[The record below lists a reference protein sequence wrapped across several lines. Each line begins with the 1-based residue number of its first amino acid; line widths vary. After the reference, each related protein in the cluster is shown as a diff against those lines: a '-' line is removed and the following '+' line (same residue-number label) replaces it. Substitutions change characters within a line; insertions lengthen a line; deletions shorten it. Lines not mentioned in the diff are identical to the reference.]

1 MADKVDGSIRFETEV
16 DTKGMEGLA
25 ESVKN
30 AADESKKEVA
40 DFAKDVTNAM
50 KSELADFGKNL
61 SEGIVDSVKE
71 AMDGA
76 AQAAQTGAQDATDAV
91 DQTITDAFGDDAV
104 ADLGVGDILDG
115 IVNKLSETDG
125 LIGGIAGAVQNIG
138 AGNVLGVL
146 GGINQAID
154 SLPHGLQLVLGA
166 LSGNPIY
173 LMKAIPGII
182 SDIVGGIGRL
192 GTGLKSLV
200 LGVGQRLVSGIKS
213 LVSGGGGGGL
223 LGGLASAINR
233 VKSTI
238 LSVMI
243 FNQLSKALRSFTDNV
258 GSALYRSDAFANAMA
273 RLKGNIVTAFMPI
286 WDVAVPALTALVN
299 ALAKA
304 AGWAAQLTAT
314 LFGKTVKAAEDAAV
328 AFNNQSDAAAG
339 AGTAAKDAAKD
350 TTKAAK
356 ETAKASDK
364 FLASFDTIEKIS
376 SPSAS
381 GGGGAAGS
389 DGSTIT
395 GTALAVKAEDL
406 FDPNAGNDLVS
417 KFAEAIKTADWSA
430 VGAAISAKLT
440 GIFSNLGSLVD
451 WEVVGPKIES
461 LAKKIGSFLKGVDW
475 PAVLGS
481 AGTALGKALSTII
494 KGLGTFI
501 AAVPWDKVASGVAK
515 FFKNVFANMDWD
527 GINAKLQKAL
537 SSVIKGLNTFF
548 REFDWTGLGNTLGK
562 AASTVLKLL
571 VQLLK
576 DTDWGKLFKGVVSTL
591 VTAVKTLL
599 VDTNWKN
606 VWLAIKNVLKGL
618 MEAGGAIWKGLQEIA
633 GTIAGLVF
641 DGIKEKVAGK
651 NFGQI
656 LVDAFNTAKSGL
668 KGVLNA
674 IIGGLEFW
682 ANKLIDAINA
692 VIRGIGVLGGG
703 ILNLVGLKAPKEIG
717 HIGLTRISALAEG
730 AVIPPNREFM
740 AILGDQQ
747 HGTNLEA
754 PEGLI
759 RKIVREESGGSA
771 EMLAVLQG
779 ILAAVRSGSRIELN
793 GRELGR
799 AVRREL
805 GNTGRASG
813 VSVIPT

>member
-1 MADKVDGSIRFETEV
+1 MADTVDGSIRFETEV

-40 DFAKDVTNAM
+40 DFAKGITDSM

-61 SEGIVDSVKE
+61 SEGIVEGVKE

-76 AQAAQTGAQDATDAV
+76 AQAAQTGAKEATDAV
-91 DQTITDAFGDDAV
+91 EQTITDAFGDDAV

-115 IVNKLSETDG
+115 IVDSLSKTDG
-125 LIGGIAGAVQNIG
+125 LLGGIAGTIQNIG
-138 AGNVLGVL
+138 AGNILGVL

-243 FNQLSKALRSFTDNV
+243 FNQISKALRSFTDNV

-314 LFGKTVKAAEDAAV
+314 LFGKTVKASEDAAL
-328 AFNNQSDAAAG
+328 AFNAQSDAAAG

-364 FLASFDTIEKIS
+364 FLASFDTIEHIS

-406 FDPNAGNDLVS
+406 FDPNVGNDLVS
-417 KFAEAIKTADWSA
+417 KFAKAMKTADWSE

-440 GIFSNLGSLVD
+440 GIFGSLGTLIS
-451 WEVVGPKIES
+451 WENIGPKIQKIARQIAS
-461 LAKKIGSFLKGVDW
+461 LINGADW
-475 PAVLGS
+475 PTLLGN
-481 AGTALGKALSTII
+481 LGKFIGAGI
-494 KGLGTFI
+494 KTGLLGLGEII
-501 AAVPWDKVASGVAK
+501 AAINWTKIAMG
-515 FFKNVFANMDWD
+515 FAR
-527 GINAKLQKAL
+527 
-537 SSVIKGLNTFF
+537 GLNTALAQLNW
-548 REFDWTGLGNTLGK
+548 DQIGNTLGRAVK
-562 AASTVLKLL
+562 SIVVGLNNFI
-571 VQLLK
+571 K
-576 DTDWGKLFKGVVSTL
+576 DFDWGKLGSTIGKAAKTAINLALEFLGGMDWPRLMKGLFTTIRTAISTCIEGIDWEKAL
-591 VTAVKTLL
+591 K
-599 VDTNWKN
+599 
-606 VWLAIKNVLKGL
+606 VLKNMIGT
-618 MEAGGAIWKGLQEIA
+618 A
-633 GTIAGLVF
+633 GTIGKEIVKLGASIAGVLLDAIVSKF
-641 DGIKEKVAGK
+641 TGDTSIKTGFQKLLNDIIDGINTLIRSYNTSVYGK
-651 NFGQI
+651 SI
-656 LVDAFNTAKSGL
+656 L
-668 KGVLNA
+668 GVSMP
-674 IIGGLEFW
+674 
-682 ANKLIDAINA
+682 LISTIPA
-692 VIRGIGVLGGG
+692 V
-703 ILNLVGLKAPKEIG
+703 
-717 HIGLTRISALAEG
+717 HLAEG

-740 AILGDQQ
+740 AVLGDQSR
-747 HGTNLEA
+747 GNNLEA

-779 ILAAVRSGSRIELN
+779 ILAAVRNGSRIELN

-813 VSVIPT
+813 TSVIPT